1 MNVGFIGAGTVG
13 TALALTL
20 SSRGYR
26 VVAVSS
32 RTPASADLLASQLPG
47 CLALPTAQAVA
58 QATDLVFIT
67 TPDAAISEVAS
78 QVNWR
83 QGQMAVHCSGA
94 DSLDILD
101 PARSQGA
108 LPGAFH
114 PLQSFAS
121 PPQAVENLPGSYFAL
136 EGEEP
141 LLGTLKEMAVALG
154 GRQVILHPGDKV
166 LYHAAAVLVSNYTVA
181 LMGMAN
187 DLWQVFGVSPEESTR
202 ALLPLLQGTL
212 NNVARLGLPHCLTG
226 PIARGDTG
234 TIHKH
239 LLALASDAPVLVP
252 AYREMGLR
260 TIPVALAKGKID
272 QERANAMQALL
283 QGC

>member
-32 RTPASADLLASQLPG
+32 RTPASAELLASQVPG
-47 CLALPTAQAVA
+47 CRALPTAQAVA

-67 TPDAAISEVAS
+67 TPDAAIGEAAS

-121 PPQAVENLPGSYFAL
+121 PAQAVENLPGSYFAL

-212 NNVARLGLPHCLTG
+212 NNIARLGLPYCLTG

-239 LLALASDAPVLVP
+239 LLALASSAPVLMP